1 MSPISLQGGSAPL
14 ELEGYHVYRD
24 GKRLTGTPLTD
35 CSFEDMDAPSGAH
48 SYVVTALYDKGE
60 SLPSNG
66 FSTTVSSVDASGIS
80 ASVTVR
86 GLHGSVVVEGADGFE
101 HYPVHPRWQSGFFYP
116 GVSF

>member
-1 MSPISLQGGSAPL
+1 
-14 ELEGYHVYRD
+14 
-24 GKRLTGTPLTD
+24 
-35 CSFEDMDAPSGAH
+35 MDAPSGAH

-86 GLHGSVVVEGADGFE
+86 GLHGSVVVEGADGLNITLFTPDGKAVSSIRASASE
-101 HYPVHPRWQSGFFYP
+101 RISVAP
-116 GVSF
+116 GIYLVKVGNAVFKVSVQ